1 MLSASD
7 LDNLKDP
14 ESNEERKGE
23 IFLKAQPRFSLS
35 SLGLI

>member
-23 IFLKAQPRFSLS
+23 IFLKHNQDFVSLA
-35 SLGLI
+35 